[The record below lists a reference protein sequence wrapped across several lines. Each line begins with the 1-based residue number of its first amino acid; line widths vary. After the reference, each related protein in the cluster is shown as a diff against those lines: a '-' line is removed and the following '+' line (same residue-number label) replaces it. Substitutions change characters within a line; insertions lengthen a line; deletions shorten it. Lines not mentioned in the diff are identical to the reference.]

1 MIFRQ
6 VLCSSTEDFDA
17 VLNLVGAYDVSGV
30 PGLGSSGVGVWGF
43 GG

>member
-6 VLCSSTEDFDA
+6 VFRSSAEDFNA
-17 VLNLVGAYDVSGV
+17 VFNLVGAYDVSGV
-30 PGLGSSGVGVWGF
+30 PGLGFSGVWGF